1 MKILRKK
8 VKILDEIKEQVE
20 LIADEGY
27 VITTKEK
34 PEEGEDQIYSPHLF
48 LSFSSAFFLP
58 LYYNHTLLLHTVHL
72 DGACLWQFHTTYESR
87 LVHGRQR
94 IKVLAV

>member
-1 MKILRKK
+1 MKIVRKK

-34 PEEGEDQIYSPHLF
+34 PEEGQEQTYSTHLF
-48 LSFSSAFFLP
+48 LGFVDSPDNYIEILESEVPQIDEAHEELEH
-58 LYYNHTLLLHTVHL
+58 NL
-72 DGACLWQFHTTYESR
+72 DSD
-87 LVHGRQR
+87 
-94 IKVLAV
+94 

>member
-34 PEEGEDQIYSPHLF
+34 PEEGQEQTYSTHLF
-48 LSFSSAFFLP
+48 LSFVDIPDNYIEILESEVPQIDEAHEELEH
-58 LYYNHTLLLHTVHL
+58 NL
-72 DGACLWQFHTTYESR
+72 DSD
-87 LVHGRQR
+87 
-94 IKVLAV
+94 

>member
-34 PEEGEDQIYSPHLF
+34 PEEGQEQTYSAHLF
-48 LSFSSAFFLP
+48 LSFVDSPDNYIEILESEVPQIEEAHEELEH
-58 LYYNHTLLLHTVHL
+58 NL
-72 DGACLWQFHTTYESR
+72 DSD
-87 LVHGRQR
+87 
-94 IKVLAV
+94 

>member
-48 LSFSSAFFLP
+48 LSFSDSVDNYVEILESDIP
-58 LYYNHTLLLHTVHL
+58 
-72 DGACLWQFHTTYESR
+72 DGKEVIGQEEVSKDGEYS
-87 LVHGRQR
+87 
-94 IKVLAV
+94 